1 MWPCLLLKYCA
12 CDGVVSCQSTAPATG
27 LSFWNIGPAALRD
40 LLNTPRS
47 PAAMLRQCEMDWSC
61 HMLLYSVPQQHCRRV
76 WGFCAARAKTI
87 ERKNAGS
94 HVVEAMAATWCVLYF
109 ARDGTY
115 RGTKICMCFEV
126 KVPHG
131 ACVLILDCRL
141 SWKQWISWQVIIA
154 SVFWFQLIQSWR
166 VLYRFESPWAL
177 LCPRAITFLRPRPGL
192 GQASVSLGAP
202 RMPTN
207 LLHHGPKNRAEKSA
221 QNMAAIERPRQ

>member
-12 CDGVVSCQSTAPATG
+12 SDGVVSCQSTAPATG

-61 HMLLYSVPQQHCRRV
+61 HMLLYSVPQQHCR
-76 WGFCAARAKTI
+76 WGCGVLRCP
-87 ERKNAGS
+87 RKNYR
-94 HVVEAMAATWCVLYF
+94 EKKCRITWRWGHGGHMVCSLF
-109 ARDGTY
+109 RKRDGTY

-131 ACVLILDCRL
+131 ACVLILECRL
-141 SWKQWISWQVIIA
+141 SWKQWISWLVIIA

-166 VLYRFESPWAL
+166 VLYRFESPWAS
-177 LCPRAITFLRPRPGL
+177 LCPRAITFCVRGL
-192 GQASVSLGAP
+192 ASVSLGAP

-207 LLHHGPKNRAEKSA
+207 LLHHGP
-221 QNMAAIERPRQ
+221 